1 MKKAFYLL
9 ASAAAIVLAAAC
21 NKVASTEAD
30 TFDATFTVNLEQ
42 PMTKAVFSD
51 GTSATQLQVLVYTG
65 KEYLPNVSQTALTI
79 NMKTTVTL
87 KLVKGKTYDI
97 VFWAQNAAGP
107 YTIDREN
114 ATMTVATAGAANDET
129 RDAFYRLYNTGKVTG
144 PIEETIELRR
154 PFAQINVFTTEADY
168 AAAQDSK
175 VNFTESGMKL
185 TAPTVLNMLTGEAT
199 TPKEYVFTHAAINVD
214 EQTKIAGYKYIAMNY
229 VLATTGGENT
239 KVNFSVWTDSPAV
252 LLNEDL
258 NVDNVPFKRNYR
270 TNIMGNIFAVDGKF
284 NVIIVPEYEKPDFEV
299 TYTTPDATV
308 TP

>member
-154 PFAQINVFTTEADY
+154 PFAQINVFSAEADY
-168 AAAQDSK
+168 NAALDNK
-175 VNFTESGMKL
+175 VNFTESGMKV
-185 TAPTVLNMLTGEAT
+185 TAPSVLNLLTGVASE
-199 TPKEYVFTHAAINVD
+199 PKEYIFNHAAIDVN
-214 EQTKIAGYKYIAMNY
+214 ETTAITGYKYIAMNY
-229 VLATTGGENT
+229 VLASEGGDNT
-239 KVNFSVWTDSPAV
+239 KVEFSVWTDSPAV
-252 LLNEDL
+252 LLNQDL
-258 NVDNVPFKRNYR
+258 KVDNAPYKRNYK
-270 TNIMGNIFAVDGKF
+270 TNIMGNIFSVDGKF
-284 NVIIVPEYEKPDFEV
+284 NVIIVPEYYKPDNDVQFPV
-299 TYTTPDATV
+299 NP
-308 TP
+308 